1 MAANISDGNRTVSHK
16 EPVAEIAHIVKHDDV
31 TTTVLKVD
39 ELPSSSL
46 YPAGL
51 YDQANPAIEVLQ
63 LHKLVNAKGDIL
75 TFESY
80 CVESSPASVG
90 ERFVFRC
97 WWTSDAL
104 DLVLNTD
111 LVWSQEKYPDDQ
123 GHWYCPLTYETIGSD
138 EGQAEGYRSG
148 DTWVTVEA
156 YEKFIRD
163 DVLRIRGGRRA
174 R

>member
-1 MAANISDGNRTVSHK
+1 MSYKA
-16 EPVAEIAHIVKHDDV
+16 PVAEIADIFKHDDV

-39 ELPSSSL
+39 ELPSPPF

-63 LHKLVNAKGDIL
+63 LHKLVNAKGDVL
-75 TFESY
+75 AFESFDIQ
-80 CVESSPASVG
+80 SGLPSVG
-90 ERFVFRC
+90 KRFVFRC

-111 LVWSQEKYPDDQ
+111 LVWRQEKYPDDQ

-138 EGQAEGYRSG
+138 ERP
-148 DTWVTVEA
+148 
-156 YEKFIRD
+156 
-163 DVLRIRGGRRA
+163 GGGIPVR
-174 R
+174 